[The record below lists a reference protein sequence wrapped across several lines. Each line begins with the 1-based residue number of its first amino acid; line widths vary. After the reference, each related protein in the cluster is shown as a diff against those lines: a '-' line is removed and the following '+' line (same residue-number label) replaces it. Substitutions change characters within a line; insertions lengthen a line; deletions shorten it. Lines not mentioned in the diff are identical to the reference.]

1 MSIFWKE
8 DYEPTII
15 DKELDY
21 EKLQEWLYQNNIFGL
36 NVEDNLSSKW
46 AGFCQY
52 YGRNHGLGDIESG
65 SFAYVMSLVM
75 GSLGVSCG
83 TDIYFDEERIDTDVI
98 NKLNKLNKQENL
110 NERQKVV
117 LLFDHV
123 FELYKERIGDFEFK
137 TKNLCFRVTKRQYDK
152 FHKAEGQTKTEK
164 FENLLKTIKD

>member
-15 DKELDY
+15 DEELDY
-21 EKLQEWLYQNNIFGL
+21 GKLQKWLKNNNIYGL

-75 GSLGVSCG
+75 GGFGISCG
-83 TDIYFDEERIDTDVI
+83 TDVYFDEERIDTDVI

-123 FELYKERIGDFEFK
+123 FELYKERIMDFEFK
-137 TKNLCFRVTKRQYDK
+137 TKNICFRLTQRQYEKFMQLDGKTKTDK
-152 FHKAEGQTKTEK
+152 FV
-164 FENLLKTIKD
+164 NLINKD